1 MELRQLKYF
10 VKTAETL
17 NFSEAARALF
27 VTQSTL
33 SQQIRQLEQEM
44 DTLLF
49 ERDSHSVQLTE
60 SGERLLPL
68 AKRTLMDAVTCMD
81 TVNDLKKMLSGSLNI
96 GITYTFAPI
105 LTETV
110 IAFTKA
116 HPAVKLNIFYKT
128 MEELMSM
135 LEKREL
141 DFVLSFK
148 PSSVH
153 PAIESHVLFDNNLSV
168 IVNRY
173 HPLAEKEKI
182 TLQDILPHGIAMPA
196 KGLQSRNEFDK
207 LYPSAYNQM
216 KVRMELNE
224 VNVLLD
230 IVRGSSLIT
239 ILSEAVIHQTNGL
252 VAIPFDVPDNIMVGC
267 VHTERGTY
275 RKKAAE
281 EFIRML
287 QESEAVR
294 ERAIQW
300 LE

>member
-1 MELRQLKYF
+1 M
-10 VKTAETL
+10 
-17 NFSEAARALF
+17 
-27 VTQSTL
+27 
-33 SQQIRQLEQEM
+33 
-44 DTLLF
+44 LF
-49 ERDSHSVQLTE
+49 ERDSHRVQLTE
-60 SGERLLPL
+60 SGERLLPI
-68 AKRTLMDAVTCMD
+68 AKRTLMDAATCMD

-116 HPAVKLNIFYKT
+116 YPAVKLNIFYKT

-148 PSSVH
+148 PTSVH
-153 PAIESHVLFDNNLSV
+153 PVIESHVLFDNNLSV
-168 IVNRY
+168 IVSRN
-173 HPLAEKEKI
+173 HPLAEKTKA
-182 TLQDILPHGIAMPA
+182 TLQDILPNGIAMPS

-207 LYPSAYNQM
+207 LYPSAYNQLNI
-216 KVRMELNE
+216 RMELNE

-239 ILSEAVIHQTNGL
+239 ILSEAVIHQTTGL

-267 VHTERGTY
+267 VHTERSAY

>member
-33 SQQIRQLEQEM
+33 SQQIRQLEKEM
-44 DTLLF
+44 DTVLF

-168 IVNRY
+168 IVNRN

-196 KGLQSRNEFDK
+196 KGLQSRNDLTNFIH
-207 LYPSAYNQM
+207 LH
-216 KVRMELNE
+216 
-224 VNVLLD
+224 
-230 IVRGSSLIT
+230 T
-239 ILSEAVIHQTNGL
+239 I
-252 VAIPFDVPDNIMVGC
+252 
-267 VHTERGTY
+267 R
-275 RKKAAE
+275 
-281 EFIRML
+281 
-287 QESEAVR
+287 
-294 ERAIQW
+294 
-300 LE
+300 

>member
-267 VHTERGTY
+267 VHTERGAY
-275 RKKAAE
+275 RKKASE

>member
-128 MEELMSM
+128 MGELMSM

-173 HPLAEKEKI
+173 HPLVEKEKI

-267 VHTERGTY
+267 VHTERGVY

>member
-182 TLQDILPHGIAMPA
+182 TIQDILPHGIAMPA

-267 VHTERGTY
+267 VHTERGSY

>member
-44 DTLLF
+44 DTVLF
-49 ERDSHSVQLTE
+49 ERDSHRVQLTE
-60 SGERLLPL
+60 SGDRLLPI
-68 AKRTLMDAVTCMD
+68 AKRTLMDAATCVD
-81 TVNDLKKMLSGSLNI
+81 TVNNLKKMLSGSLNI

-148 PSSVH
+148 PTSVH
-153 PAIESHVLFDNNLSV
+153 TTIESHILFDNNLSV
-168 IVNRY
+168 IVNWY
-173 HPLAEKEKI
+173 HPLAEQEKI
-182 TLQDILPHGIAMPA
+182 TLQDILPHGVAMPA

-207 LYPSAYNQM
+207 LYPAACNQLNI
-216 KVRMELNE
+216 RMELNE

-239 ILSEAVIHQTNGL
+239 ILSEAVIHQTSGL

-267 VHTERGTY
+267 VHTEKSAY

-287 QESEAVR
+287 QESDAVR

>member
-230 IVRGSSLIT
+230 IVRGSRLIT
-239 ILSEAVIHQTNGL
+239 ILSEAVIQQTSGL
-252 VAIPFDVPDNIMVGC
+252 IAIPFDVPDNIMVGC
-267 VHTERGTY
+267 VHTERSAY
-275 RKKAAE
+275 RKKSAE

>member
-128 MEELMSM
+128 MGELMSM

-267 VHTERGTY
+267 VHTERGVY

>member
-267 VHTERGTY
+267 VHTERGAY
-275 RKKAAE
+275 RKKSAE

>member
-294 ERAIQW
+294 KRAIKW

>member
-128 MEELMSM
+128 MGELMSM

-182 TLQDILPHGIAMPA
+182 TLQDILPYGIAMPA

-267 VHTERGTY
+267 VHTERGAY

>member
-17 NFSEAARALF
+17 NFSEAARA
-27 VTQSTL
+27 
-33 SQQIRQLEQEM
+33 
-44 DTLLF
+44 
-49 ERDSHSVQLTE
+49 
-60 SGERLLPL
+60 LPL

-135 LEKREL
+135 
-141 DFVLSFK
+141 

-267 VHTERGTY
+267 VHTERGAY

>member
-17 NFSEAARALF
+17 NFSEAARTLF

-44 DTLLF
+44 DTVLF
-49 ERDSHSVQLTE
+49 ERDSHRVQLTE
-60 SGERLLPL
+60 SGERLLPI
-68 AKRTLMDAVTCMD
+68 AKRTLMDAATCMD

-116 HPAVKLNIFYKT
+116 YPAVKLNIFYKT

-148 PSSVH
+148 PTSVH
-153 PAIESHVLFDNNLSV
+153 PVIESHVLFDNNLSV
-168 IVNRY
+168 IVSRN
-173 HPLAEKEKI
+173 HPLAEKTKA
-182 TLQDILPHGIAMPA
+182 TLQDILPNGIAMPS

-207 LYPSAYNQM
+207 LYPSAYNQLNI
-216 KVRMELNE
+216 RMELNE

-239 ILSEAVIHQTNGL
+239 ILSEAVIHQTTGL

-267 VHTERGTY
+267 VHTERSAY
-275 RKKAAE
+275 RKRSAE

-287 QESEAVR
+287 QESDAVR
-294 ERAIQW
+294 ESAIQW